1 MELNESTANMVMRR
15 TGVVVMVV
23 MMETM
28 MTCCLP
34 SAMYESGMCHLN
46 YTHSLNIDS
55 SEV

>member
-1 MELNESTANMVMRR
+1 MEPNESTANMVVRR

-34 SAMYESGMCHLN
+34 SAMYGSGMCQLN
-46 YTHSLNIDS
+46 YTHSMNIDF

>member
-1 MELNESTANMVMRR
+1 MELDESATNMVVRV
-15 TGVVVMVV
+15 TGVVMVV

-34 SAMYESGMCHLN
+34 SAIYVSAMHQLN
-46 YTHSLNIDS
+46 YTHSLHIDS